1 VNNEFI
7 EVTIRSDST
16 ESTGAPTR
24 KGSIRIDQIA
34 TYVDL
39 QEFYGE
45 TGIRTKITLLEP
57 DDRLGDD
64 GDDRAVLRS
73 VRTLL
78 VEESYARIKALIRG
92 NVD

>member
-1 VNNEFI
+1 VNTEFI

-64 GDDRAVLRS
+64 GDDRAVLRAA
-73 VRTLL
+73 RTLH
-78 VEESYARIKALIRG
+78 VEESYEQVKKLVRG
-92 NVD
+92 NID